1 MAETDPGPTPDPSDD
16 TTLIEVLA
24 ALGSEGWTENMS
36 VNDDGEVRCPQCST
50 VSRPEDV
57 GVDRLRRLEGA
68 SDPADMMAVVALTC
82 PICESRGVV
91 VASYGPDATEGDV
104 FLLRALEDIRP
115 GG

>member
-1 MAETDPGPTPDPSDD
+1 MVGNESGPTPEPGDD
-16 TTLIEVLA
+16 TTLVAVLD
-24 ALGSEGWTENMS
+24 ALASEGWTENMS
-36 VNDDGEVRCPQCST
+36 VDDEGQVRCPQCST

-82 PICESRGVV
+82 PSCQARGVV